1 MLTVLIPIYSI
12 DKHLNEALLSIKNQ
26 TYREYTCHLLCKKFN
41 EEERNTINS
50 IINNDDRFV
59 LHELKLD
66 GIAFALNY
74 GLNLVETKYVA
85 RMDADDISDLTRFEK
100 QINFLENNPKHVM
113 VGCFVK
119 IIDENSQ
126 ETVQKFK
133 FFKDNKNIRKALK
146 YRMPMCHPAL
156 IFRTNILF
164 KYKGYMYGNTAED
177 HEIYLRIARDKNN
190 LFENLEENLF
200 FYRKRKNQLTDLS
213 NAHESFY
220 DISGFLFSEFLR
232 TFNPLYIVGMVAT
245 HPFFRKS
252 RAYIRV
258 IKKTFMSHQNKK

>member
-1 MLTVLIPIYSI
+1 MSNNKILVLGSNGMLGKMISLYLDSFKDLDITLTSRNSTEFI
-12 DKHLNEALLSIKNQ
+12 EKNFGGK
-26 TYREYTCHLLCKKFN
+26 YLKFDAICDN
-41 EEERNTINS
+41 INS

-133 FFKDNKNIRKALK
+133 FFKGNS
-146 YRMPMCHPAL
+146 
-156 IFRTNILF
+156 IF
-164 KYKGYMYGNTAED
+164 K
-177 HEIYLRIARDKNN
+177 
-190 LFENLEENLF
+190 
-200 FYRKRKNQLTDLS
+200 
-213 NAHESFY
+213 
-220 DISGFLFSEFLR
+220 
-232 TFNPLYIVGMVAT
+232 
-245 HPFFRKS
+245 
-252 RAYIRV
+252 
-258 IKKTFMSHQNKK
+258 